1 MSDDVTTWQPRIY
14 EEANYLLTH
23 SPARL
28 TDAHLTQ
35 LRIWDAALAQ
45 HATEA
50 RLKALHPDLPVPRPA
65 PPRKG
70 LDYDA
75 LAEVVADAIKA
86 AVAPLHARIEALER
100 RPELKFVGPFRGG
113 THYLAGTIV
122 QKQGLWLCE
131 ADTHATPGE
140 EDSGWRLIL
149 KAAPR

>member
-1 MSDDVTTWQPRIY
+1 MRSELPAHTFARAIDRRVSQTVADLGCCSRAARDRGATQGVAPG
-14 EEANYLLTH
+14 
-23 SPARL
+23 PAR
-28 TDAHLTQ
+28 
-35 LRIWDAALAQ
+35 AAAGAPAQ
-45 HATEA
+45 
-50 RLKALHPDLPVPRPA
+50 
-65 PPRKG
+65 G